1 VSRPG
6 GSDLELV
13 IVAAGRG
20 DRLGGGL
27 PKAFVRVKGVEL
39 VVRTLRR
46 CASVGVFDRAVV
58 AVPGDHVEV
67 FRALVAA
74 HEPWPFAVRAVAG
87 GADRQASVLC
97 CLDAIAA
104 EDGVVV
110 VHDAARPFA
119 SAGVFAGCVD
129 RARACGAAVAAV
141 RVPDT
146 LKRGAGARIVGTVDR
161 RALWMVQT
169 PQAFQLSVLRAAHR
183 RALETGYRGTDDAGL
198 VEWAGGR
205 VDLVPGES
213 GNIKITEPGDL
224 LHAERLL
231 EGEAE

>member
-1 VSRPG
+1 M
-6 GSDLELV
+6 

-20 DRLGGGL
+20 ERLGASL
-27 PKAFVRVKGVEL
+27 PKAFVPVHGVEL
-39 VVRTLRR
+39 VVRTLRC
-46 CASVGVFDRAVV
+46 CAAAELFDRAIV
-58 AVPGDHVEV
+58 AVPGGYVEL

-74 HEPWPFAVRAVAG
+74 HGPWPFPVRAVVG
-87 GADRQASVLC
+87 GADRQVSVRC
-97 CLDAIAA
+97 CLDAVAA
-104 EDGVVV
+104 EDGLVV

-119 SAGVFAGCVD
+119 PVGMFARCVD
-129 RARACGAAVAAV
+129 RARTSGAAAVAV

-146 LKRGAGARIVGTVDR
+146 LKRAAGTRVVGTVDR

-169 PQAFQLSVLRAAHR
+169 PQAFRLPLLREAHR

-213 GNIKITEPGDL
+213 GNLKITEPGDL
-224 LHAERLL
+224 RYAERLL
-231 EGEAE
+231 EGEPDPA